1 MESLNLDQEKVER
14 LIDLMDSR
22 DKLNAGIR
30 LMLDG
35 KRKHAQTSEDQVDKI
50 NREIKNYLNSKCT
63 KEANSKELYL
73 QFKSIFP
80 DFDDFKKAC
89 VTLSREGYKIWL

>member
-1 MESLNLDQEKVER
+1 MGDLWEKALDTQTAHSRAGRDATKVC
-14 LIDLMDSR
+14 S
-22 DKLNAGIR
+22 N
-30 LMLDG
+30 
-35 KRKHAQTSEDQVDKI
+35 I

-89 VTLSREGYKIWL
+89 VELSREGYKIWL